1 MFDFSEI
8 VMGVKKGCSQPLAL
22 LQGLH
27 GCATELAAGPVFV
40 VSEVLNA
47 SGGRTGCF
55 LFRGR
60 LVSAAPRA
68 ATPDYCCPA
77 LHGGDGVLAGVQ
89 EVPQLA
95 QCDSEGQDLLQYEG
109 QQLTLYFSYE
119 EASPKLKQRVSAARA
134 AAAPWRAIMR
144 DENDE
149 MIFSV
154 RGLPEQVAFDEELQ
168 LAAWGP
174 DLTVAFPTS
183 KDAAAFAAGLVRV
196 AVQPCSLADTP
207 AAAVVAQAA
216 AEAALSCLAAAAGK
230 AAGSCPASPDLAGQP
245 LVAGKRKAEAAG
257 LQTPV
262 VRPLKLAIITPTCSG
277 DLAAL
282 LN

>member
-1 MFDFSEI
+1 MLDFSEL
-8 VMGVKKGCSQPLAL
+8 MLGVVKGCSTRQAL
-22 LQGLH
+22 LQSLE
-27 GCATELAAGPVFV
+27 GCTADLGAGPVFV

-55 LFRGR
+55 LYRGR

-77 LHGGDGVLAGVQ
+77 LHAGEGVLAGVQ

-95 QCDSEGQDLLQYEG
+95 QCDGERQELLQYEG

-119 EASPKLKQRVSAARA
+119 EASPKVKQRVSAARV

-149 MIFSV
+149 MIFSM
-154 RGLPEQVAFDEELQ
+154 RGLPEQVVVDEELQ

-174 DLTVAFPTS
+174 DLTVAFPTA
-183 KDAAAFAAGLVRV
+183 KDASAFASSLVRV
-196 AVQPCSLADTP
+196 AVRPCSLADTP
-207 AAAVVAQAA
+207 AAAAVAQAA
-216 AEAALSCLAAAAGK
+216 AEAALRCAAVAAAKVDA
-230 AAGSCPASPDLAGQP
+230 SCPASPDLTDQP
-245 LVAGKRKAEAAG
+245 LSAGKRKAEAAG